1 MKQML
6 SGLKILSSDFWS
18 LLFPLTKEK
27 GLGLNGLDSNPQG
40 KKPLTEE
47 ERQGLIQ
54 LTINGLLQEG

>member
-1 MKQML
+1 MRKKYPVSL
-6 SGLKILSSDFWS
+6 SQRF

-27 GLGLNGLDSNPQG
+27 GLGLNGLDSNPQA
-40 KKPLTEE
+40 KKPPTME